1 MAWFKDWFNTS
12 YYHLLYGERDE
23 AEAGQ
28 FIRKLTGFLNPGK
41 DAVFLDLACGKGRH
55 SVDIAAMGYTVYG
68 VDLSSESIREAAAR
82 SGERLHFAVHDMRD
96 VYIRDRF
103 DYVVNLF
110 TSFGY
115 FEERSDNLKTLKAV
129 CADLKKGG
137 VFVQDYFNAE
147 KVVGNLLPLEFK
159 EIGGIRFEIRKEKI
173 DQCIIKTI
181 KFTDRG
187 CAYQFREKVSLFDL
201 HDFKDMYSQCGL
213 EILHVFGDY
222 HLNAFDSGT
231 SDRLILISRKQ

>member
-28 FIRKLTGFLNPGK
+28 FIRKLTEMLKPDKNS
-41 DAVFLDLACGKGRH
+41 VFLDLACGKGRH
-55 SVDIAAMGYTVYG
+55 AVDIAAMGFEVFG
-68 VDLSSESIREAAAR
+68 VDLSRESIREAASR
-82 SGERLHFAVHDMRD
+82 SGERLHFEVHDMRD
-96 VYIRDRF
+96 VYKKDHF

-129 CADLKKGG
+129 CAGLKKGG

-147 KVVGNLLPLEFK
+147 KVVNNMVPLEYK

-181 KFTDRG
+181 IFTDRG
-187 CAYQFREKVSLFDL
+187 CSYKFREKVSLFDL
-201 HDFKDMYSQCGL
+201 KDFRDMYSQCGL
-213 EILHVFGDY
+213 EIQHVFGDY
-222 HLNAFDSGT
+222 HLNAFDAADSE
-231 SDRLILISRKQ
+231 RLILISKKP